1 MMDCVAVPYSNYAN
15 LVSSV
20 LEAREVYLVLDMLVQ
35 RYDEFGPSDRWFSCL
50 STQVSFLKQ
59 HLDGVS
65 LFVDSCKGSFVT
77 NDGEIPDIPS
87 EYSKSFF
94 AALVAGRFFVFFPF
108 LSSLSCFLSSLGIY

>member
-1 MMDCVAVPYSNYAN
+1 MLDCVSVPYSNYAN

-20 LEAREVYLVLDMLVQ
+20 LDAREVWLVLDMLVQ
-35 RYDEFGPSDRWFSCL
+35 RYDEFRPSDRWFSCL

-77 NDGEIPDIPS
+77 NDGEVPDIPS
-87 EYSKSFF
+87 DYSK
-94 AALVAGRFFVFFPF
+94 
-108 LSSLSCFLSSLGIY
+108 

>member
-1 MMDCVAVPYSNYAN
+1 MLDCVSVPYSNYAN

-20 LEAREVYLVLDMLVQ
+20 LDAREVWLVLDMLVQ

-65 LFVDSCKGSFVT
+65 LLTLRTPAIRRKSPRGT
-77 NDGEIPDIPS
+77 AIPRGLILCS
-87 EYSKSFF
+87 HG
-94 AALVAGRFFVFFPF
+94 LLTF
-108 LSSLSCFLSSLGIY
+108 LAIFSIC